1 MQVRSLGW
9 EDPLEKE
16 MATHSN
22 ILAWRIP
29 WTEEPGR
36 SMGLQIV
43 RYERATKTFIFS
55 KECTRCGIRIKEY
68 NLKLKTKAGKSLS
81 KGTSVLPQQ
90 CNSS

>member
-1 MQVRSLGW
+1 
-9 EDPLEKE
+9 
-16 MATHSN
+16 
-22 ILAWRIP
+22 
-29 WTEEPGR
+29 
-36 SMGLQIV
+36 MGLQIV
-43 RYERATKTFIFS
+43 RYERATNTFIFS